1 MPALGIASM
10 SCSQRPSQTT
20 ETGVSRWL
28 ARGVAIAFVFVLVIA
43 AASSAHAQS
52 PSPSPSPTP
61 TPPPSPTP
69 IPTPTMINSDV
80 SSGATVANLGSS
92 FLERLGNHASGGFHP
107 PSRTNPG
114 GGGASEAAEGPQ
126 SRAWF
131 EGYGLSATAA
141 PQGVYVG
148 DHRQTWGGVAGVG
161 TRVEPGVNV
170 GFSIDQSHTSIDV
183 PLAFQSAALD
193 LTQFGFNAS
202 VDKGP
207 WTWAVALVHGFG
219 KVNSNRDTGQ
229 GFASAGYTAQ
239 IDGALTELSYYW
251 NIDQGRIVPKAA
263 LEYVRSSTGAFQE
276 VGGLNP
282 VMASGATVER
292 SRALIGAEI
301 GHYWI
306 FDQKIFDLSAYG
318 KFVDNF
324 TQNFGSILVSLGPQ
338 SIAVQGIGESQYGAD
353 AGASASLSLTNTVR
367 VYLNYDGKFRSA
379 LQSHQG
385 TVGLEV
391 KW

>member
-1 MPALGIASM
+1 
-10 SCSQRPSQTT
+10 
-20 ETGVSRWL
+20 L
-28 ARGVAIAFVFVLVIA
+28 AKAVAIAFVLIPAVA
-43 AASSAHAQS
+43 ATSAPAQAQFAFL
-52 PSPSPSPTP
+52 PAPPAPPTPLPTP
-61 TPPPSPTP
+61 TPNE
-69 IPTPTMINSDV
+69 INSDV

-92 FLERLGNHASGGFHP
+92 FLERLGDQATGGFNRN
-107 PSRTNPG
+107 SRTNPG

-131 EGYGLSATAA
+131 EGYGISATTSA
-141 PQGVYVG
+141 QGVYVG

-161 TRVEPGVNV
+161 ARVAPGVNV
-170 GFSIDQSHTSIDV
+170 GFSVDQSHTSIDV

-207 WTWAVALVHGFG
+207 WTWAIALVHGFG

-251 NIDQGRIVPKAA
+251 NIDQSRIVPKAA
-263 LEYVRSSTGAFQE
+263 LEYVRASTGAFQE

-324 TQNFGSILVSLGPQ
+324 AQNFGSILVSLGPQ

-353 AGASASLSLTNTVR
+353 AGAAASLSLTNTVR
-367 VYLNYDGKFRSA
+367 VYLNYDGKFRST

>member
-1 MPALGIASM
+1 M

-61 TPPPSPTP
+61 TPTPSPTP

-92 FLERLGNHASGGFHP
+92 FLERLGNQASGGFNRL
-107 PSRTNPG
+107 SRTNPG
-114 GGGASEAAEGPQ
+114 GGGASEGAEGPQ

-131 EGYGLSATAA
+131 EGYGLSATTA

-161 TRVEPGVNV
+161 TRVAPGVNV